1 MSRTIK
7 ILLALVAVVVL
18 WKVVFS
24 GSDADV
30 EEIEYEPTE

>member
-7 ILLALVAVVVL
+7 LLIALVVLVVL

-24 GSDADV
+24 GSTDV
-30 EEIEYEPTE
+30 EAIEYEPTE